1 MTTTTPMLIYRG
13 ELVSGPAALPRLM
26 LRDLI
31 YEKVLVGPVT
41 TFDHD
46 VCRLIELPTG
56 GLRIEHWI
64 KGAGWIEAP
73 PGYITPDKFVAGGH
87 RPTSAKDAARLDIP
101 ASELDDITAEEI
113 AIAKHEMRR
122 PRKLRGF
129 LYGTELPG
137 HAARQDRARIVGLIK
152 ERAWDLACRRMAPG
166 HA

>member
-1 MTTTTPMLIYRG
+1 MLIYHG
-13 ELVSGPAALPRLM
+13 ELVSGPAALPHLM

-41 TFDHD
+41 TFDQD
-46 VCRLIELPTG
+46 VCRLIKLPTG
-56 GLRIEHWI
+56 GLRIEHWKRGI
-64 KGAGWIEAP
+64 GWVEAP
-73 PGYITPDKFVAGGH
+73 PGYITLDKFVAGAH

-113 AIAKHEMRR
+113 AIAKHELSR

-129 LYGTELPG
+129 LYGTELPTP
-137 HAARQDRARIVGLIK
+137 QDRAKIVGAKIVGLIK

-166 HA
+166 HG